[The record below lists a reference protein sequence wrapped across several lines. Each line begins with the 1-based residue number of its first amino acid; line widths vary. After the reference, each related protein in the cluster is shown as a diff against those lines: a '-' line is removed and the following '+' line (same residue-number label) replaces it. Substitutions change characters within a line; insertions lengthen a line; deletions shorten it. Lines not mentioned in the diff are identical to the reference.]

1 MEKKRG
7 LGRGLDNFFGTQGS
21 EAKKAGEN
29 GPEMMAVDT
38 IVANPHQP
46 RKHFS
51 DERIDELADSI
62 LAVGVLQPLLI
73 KKEGGKNLL
82 IAGERRLR
90 AAKKAGLKEVPVR
103 IIDVDEEKSDRISLI
118 ENIQRE
124 DLNPM
129 EEAEAYDTLKK
140 KYKYTQ
146 EKIAGL
152 VGKSRPYIAN
162 SLRLLKLE
170 PVVKEMLRNQEL
182 SISQGKLLLSVKD
195 GNEQIQQAK
204 RMVKEGQTIAETTEK
219 TKKKKK
225 QEHEGYYSY
234 LENSLMD
241 VLGTKTEIN
250 GNHVKGKIVI
260 DYYSEADLMRICDL
274 ILGEEIDG

>member
-7 LGRGLDNFFGTQGS
+7 LGRGLDNFFGAQQEENK
-21 EAKKAGEN
+21 EAETL
-29 GPEMMAVDT
+29 AVEAIET
-38 IVANPHQP
+38 NPHQP
-46 RKHFS
+46 RKYFS
-51 DERIDELADSI
+51 EESIDELAESI
-62 LAVGVLQPLLI
+62 KAVGVLQPLLI
-73 KKEGGKNLL
+73 KKDGDINLL

-103 IIDVDEEKSDRISLI
+103 FIDVDEEEGDRISLI
-118 ENIQRE
+118 ENVQRE

-129 EEAEAYDTLKK
+129 EEAEAYETLRK

-170 PVVKEMLRNQEL
+170 PVVKEMLRREEL

-195 GNEQIQQAK
+195 GNEQIKQAK
-204 RMVKEGQTIAETTEK
+204 RMVEEGQTIAESTQN
-219 TKKKKK
+219 TKKTTKKRK
-225 QEHEGYYSY
+225 DHQGYYSY
-234 LENSLMD
+234 LENALMD
-241 VLGTKTEIN
+241 VLGTKTEIV
-250 GNHVKGKIVI
+250 GNHEKGKIVI
-260 DYYSEADLMRICDL
+260 EYYSEDDLMRLSDL
-274 ILGEEIDG
+274 ILGEDIDG

>member
-7 LGRGLDNFFGTQGS
+7 LGRGLDNFFGPQT
-21 EAKKAGEN
+21 EEEKVAETL
-29 GPEMMAVDT
+29 AVDA

-51 DERIDELADSI
+51 DESIEELAESI
-62 LAVGVLQPLLI
+62 KAVGVLQPLLI
-73 KKEGGKNLL
+73 KKDGDKNLL

-90 AAKKAGLKEVPVR
+90 AAKKAGLTEVPVR
-103 IIDVDEEKSDRISLI
+103 FIDVDEEKGDRISLI

-129 EEAEAYDTLKK
+129 EEAEAYDTLRK

-170 PVVKEMLRNQEL
+170 PVVMEMLRREEL
-182 SISQGKLLLSVKD
+182 TISQGKLLLSVKD
-195 GNEQIQQAK
+195 GNDQIKQAK
-204 RMVKEGQTIAETTEK
+204 RMVEEGQTIAESAEN
-219 TKKKKK
+219 TKKQSKKTSGH
-225 QEHEGYYSY
+225 QGYYGY
-234 LENSLMD
+234 LENALMD
-241 VLGTKTEIN
+241 ALGTKAEIK
-250 GNHVKGKIVI
+250 GNYEKGKIVI
-260 DYYSEADLMRICDL
+260 DYYTEEDLMRLCDI
-274 ILGEEIDG
+274 ILGEDIDG

>member
-7 LGRGLDNFFGTQGS
+7 LGRGLDNFFGAPQETDKDA
-21 EAKKAGEN
+21 ETL
-29 GPEMMAVDT
+29 AVDA
-38 IVANPHQP
+38 IVPNPHQP
-46 RKHFS
+46 RKYFS
-51 DERIDELADSI
+51 EESIDELAESI
-62 LAVGVLQPLLI
+62 QAVGVLQPLLI
-73 KKEGGKNLL
+73 KKEGDTYLL

-103 IIDVDEEKSDRISLI
+103 FVDVDEEEGDRISLI
-118 ENIQRE
+118 ENVQRE

-129 EEAEAYDTLKK
+129 EEAEAYETLRK

-170 PVVKEMLRNQEL
+170 PVVKEMLRREEL

-195 GNEQIQQAK
+195 GNEQIKQAK
-204 RMVKEGQTIAETTEK
+204 RMVDEGQTIAESTQNTNK
-219 TKKKKK
+219 TTKKRKDH
-225 QEHEGYYSY
+225 QGYYSY
-234 LENSLMD
+234 LENALMD
-241 VLGTKTEIN
+241 VLGTKTEIV
-250 GNHVKGKIVI
+250 GNHEKGKIVI
-260 DYYSEADLMRICDL
+260 EYYSEDDLMRLSDL
-274 ILGEEIDG
+274 ILGEDIDG

>member
-7 LGRGLDNFFGTQGS
+7 LGRGLDNFFGAQQEENK
-21 EAKKAGEN
+21 EAETL
-29 GPEMMAVDT
+29 AVEAIET
-38 IVANPHQP
+38 NPHQP
-46 RKHFS
+46 RKYFS
-51 DERIDELADSI
+51 EESIDELAESI
-62 LAVGVLQPLLI
+62 QAVGVLQPLLI
-73 KKEGGKNLL
+73 KKDGDTNLL

-103 IIDVDEEKSDRISLI
+103 FIDVDEEEGDRISLI
-118 ENIQRE
+118 ENVQRE

-129 EEAEAYDTLKK
+129 EEAEAYETLRK

-170 PVVKEMLRNQEL
+170 PVVKEMLRREEL

-195 GNEQIQQAK
+195 GNAQIKQAK
-204 RMVKEGQTIAETTEK
+204 RMVDEGQTIVVSTQN
-219 TKKKKK
+219 TKKSTKKSRDH
-225 QEHEGYYSY
+225 QGYYSY
-234 LENSLMD
+234 LENALMD
-241 VLGTKTEIN
+241 VLGTKTEIV
-250 GNHVKGKIVI
+250 GNHEKGKIVI
-260 DYYSEADLMRICDL
+260 DYYSEDDLMRLCDQ
-274 ILGEEIDG
+274 ILEDDIDG

>member
-7 LGRGLDNFFGTQGS
+7 LGRGLDNFFGPQQEEEKTA
-21 EAKKAGEN
+21 ETL
-29 GPEMMAVDT
+29 AVNV
-38 IVANPHQP
+38 IEANPHQP

-51 DERIDELADSI
+51 EESIEELAESI
-62 LAVGVLQPLLI
+62 EAVGVLQPLLI
-73 KKEGGKNLL
+73 KKDGDKNLL

-103 IIDVDEEKSDRISLI
+103 FIDVDEEKGDRISLI

-129 EEAEAYDTLKK
+129 EEAEAYDTLRK

-170 PVVKEMLRNQEL
+170 PVVKEMLRREEL

-195 GNEQIQQAK
+195 GREQIKQAK
-204 RMVKEGQTIAETTEK
+204 RMVDEGQTIAESTEN
-219 TKKKKK
+219 TKKSTNKAKSH
-225 QEHEGYYSY
+225 QGYYSY
-234 LENSLMD
+234 LENSLME
-241 VLGTKTEIN
+241 VLGTKTEIK
-250 GNHVKGKIVI
+250 GNHEKGKIVI
-260 DYYSEADLMRICDL
+260 DYYTEADLMRLCDI
-274 ILGEEIDG
+274 ILGEDIDG

>member
-7 LGRGLDNFFGTQGS
+7 LGRGLDNFFGAQQEENK
-21 EAKKAGEN
+21 EAETL
-29 GPEMMAVDT
+29 AVEAIET
-38 IVANPHQP
+38 NPHQP
-46 RKHFS
+46 RKYFS
-51 DERIDELADSI
+51 EESIDELAESI
-62 LAVGVLQPLLI
+62 QAVGVLQPLLI
-73 KKEGGKNLL
+73 KKDGDINLL

-103 IIDVDEEKSDRISLI
+103 FIDVDEEEGDRISLI
-118 ENIQRE
+118 ENVQRE

-129 EEAEAYDTLKK
+129 EEAEAYETLRK

-170 PVVKEMLRNQEL
+170 PVVKEMLRREEL

-195 GNEQIQQAK
+195 GNAQIKQAK
-204 RMVKEGQTIAETTEK
+204 RMVDEGQTIAESTQNTKKSTEK
-219 TKKKKK
+219 RRDH
-225 QEHEGYYSY
+225 QGYYSY
-234 LENSLMD
+234 LENALMD
-241 VLGTKTEIN
+241 VLGTKTEIV
-250 GNHVKGKIVI
+250 GNHEKGKIVI
-260 DYYSEADLMRICDL
+260 DYYSEDDLMRLSDL
-274 ILGEEIDG
+274 ILGEDIDG

>member
-7 LGRGLDNFFGTQGS
+7 LGRGLDNFFGAPQETDKD
-21 EAKKAGEN
+21 AKTLV
-29 GPEMMAVDT
+29 VDA
-38 IVANPHQP
+38 IVPNPHQP
-46 RKHFS
+46 RKYFS
-51 DERIDELADSI
+51 EESIDELAESI
-62 LAVGVLQPLLI
+62 QAVGVLQPLLI
-73 KKEGGKNLL
+73 KKEGDTYLL

-103 IIDVDEEKSDRISLI
+103 FIDVDEEEGDRISLI
-118 ENIQRE
+118 ENVQRE

-129 EEAEAYDTLKK
+129 EEAEAYETLRK

-170 PVVKEMLRNQEL
+170 PVVKEMLRREEL

-195 GNEQIQQAK
+195 GNEQIKQAK
-204 RMVKEGQTIAETTEK
+204 RMVDEGQTIAESTQN
-219 TKKKKK
+219 TKKTTKKRK
-225 QEHEGYYSY
+225 DHQGYYSY
-234 LENSLMD
+234 LENALMD
-241 VLGTKTEIN
+241 VLGTKTEIV
-250 GNHVKGKIVI
+250 GNHEKGKIVI
-260 DYYSEADLMRICDL
+260 EYYSEDDLMRLSDL
-274 ILGEEIDG
+274 ILGEDIDG

>member
-7 LGRGLDNFFGTQGS
+7 LGRGLDNFFGAQQEENK
-21 EAKKAGEN
+21 EAETL
-29 GPEMMAVDT
+29 AVEAIET
-38 IVANPHQP
+38 NPHQP
-46 RKHFS
+46 RKYFS
-51 DERIDELADSI
+51 EESIDELAESI
-62 LAVGVLQPLLI
+62 QAVGVLQPLLI
-73 KKEGGKNLL
+73 KKDGDINLL

-103 IIDVDEEKSDRISLI
+103 FIDVDEEEGDRISLI
-118 ENIQRE
+118 ENVQRE

-129 EEAEAYDTLKK
+129 EEAEAYETLRK

-170 PVVKEMLRNQEL
+170 PVVKEMLRREEL

-195 GNEQIQQAK
+195 GNAQIKQAK
-204 RMVKEGQTIAETTEK
+204 RMVDEGQTIAESTQN
-219 TKKKKK
+219 TKKSTKKRRDH
-225 QEHEGYYSY
+225 QGYYSY
-234 LENSLMD
+234 LENALMD
-241 VLGTKTEIN
+241 VLGTKTEIV
-250 GNHVKGKIVI
+250 GNHEKGKIVI
-260 DYYSEADLMRICDL
+260 DYYSEDDLMRLCDQ
-274 ILGEEIDG
+274 ILEDDIDG

>member
-7 LGRGLDNFFGTQGS
+7 LGRGLDNFFGAQQEENK
-21 EAKKAGEN
+21 EAETL
-29 GPEMMAVDT
+29 AVEAIET
-38 IVANPHQP
+38 NPHQP
-46 RKHFS
+46 RKYFS
-51 DERIDELADSI
+51 EESIDELAESI
-62 LAVGVLQPLLI
+62 QAVGVLQPLLI
-73 KKEGGKNLL
+73 KKDGDTNLL

-103 IIDVDEEKSDRISLI
+103 FIDVDEEEGDRISLI
-118 ENIQRE
+118 ENVQRE

-129 EEAEAYDTLKK
+129 EEAEAYETLRK

-170 PVVKEMLRNQEL
+170 PVVKEMLRREEL

-195 GNEQIQQAK
+195 GNAQIKQAK
-204 RMVKEGQTIAETTEK
+204 RMVDEGQTIAESTQN
-219 TKKKKK
+219 TKKSTKKRRDH
-225 QEHEGYYSY
+225 QGYYSY
-234 LENSLMD
+234 LENALMD
-241 VLGTKTEIN
+241 VLGTKTEIV
-250 GNHVKGKIVI
+250 GNYEKGKIVI
-260 DYYSEADLMRICDL
+260 DYYSEDDLMRLCDQ
-274 ILGEEIDG
+274 ILEDDIDG

>member
-7 LGRGLDNFFGTQGS
+7 LGRGLDNFFGAQQEENK
-21 EAKKAGEN
+21 EAETL
-29 GPEMMAVDT
+29 AVEAIET
-38 IVANPHQP
+38 NPHQP
-46 RKHFS
+46 RKYFS
-51 DERIDELADSI
+51 EESIDELAESI
-62 LAVGVLQPLLI
+62 QAVGILQPLLI
-73 KKEGGKNLL
+73 KKDGDINLL

-103 IIDVDEEKSDRISLI
+103 FIDVDEEEGDRISLI
-118 ENIQRE
+118 ENVQRE

-129 EEAEAYDTLKK
+129 EEAEAYETLRK

-170 PVVKEMLRNQEL
+170 PVVKEMLRREEL

-195 GNEQIQQAK
+195 GNAQIKQAK
-204 RMVKEGQTIAETTEK
+204 RMVDEGQTIAESTQN
-219 TKKKKK
+219 TKKSTKKRRDH
-225 QEHEGYYSY
+225 QGYYSY
-234 LENSLMD
+234 LENALMD
-241 VLGTKTEIN
+241 VLGTKTEIV
-250 GNHVKGKIVI
+250 GNHEKGKIVI
-260 DYYSEADLMRICDL
+260 DYYSEDDLMRLCDQ
-274 ILGEEIDG
+274 ILEDDIDG

>member
-7 LGRGLDNFFGTQGS
+7 LGRGLDNFFGAQQEENK
-21 EAKKAGEN
+21 EAETL
-29 GPEMMAVDT
+29 AVEAIET
-38 IVANPHQP
+38 NPHQP
-46 RKHFS
+46 RKYFS
-51 DERIDELADSI
+51 EESIDELAESI
-62 LAVGVLQPLLI
+62 QAVGVLQPLLI
-73 KKEGGKNLL
+73 KKEGDTNLL

-103 IIDVDEEKSDRISLI
+103 FIDVDEEEGDRISLI
-118 ENIQRE
+118 ENVQRE

-129 EEAEAYDTLKK
+129 EEAEAYETLRK

-170 PVVKEMLRNQEL
+170 PVVKEMLRREEL

-195 GNEQIQQAK
+195 GNAQIKQAK
-204 RMVKEGQTIAETTEK
+204 RMVDEGQTIAESTQN
-219 TKKKKK
+219 TKKSTKKRRDH
-225 QEHEGYYSY
+225 QGYYSY
-234 LENSLMD
+234 LENALMD
-241 VLGTKTEIN
+241 VLGTKTEIV
-250 GNHVKGKIVI
+250 GNHEKGKIVI
-260 DYYSEADLMRICDL
+260 DYYSEDDLMRLCDQ
-274 ILGEEIDG
+274 ILEDDIDG

>member
-7 LGRGLDNFFGTQGS
+7 LGRGLDNFFGAPQETS
-21 EAKKAGEN
+21 NDVETL
-29 GPEMMAVDT
+29 AVDA
-38 IVANPHQP
+38 IVPNPHQP
-46 RKHFS
+46 RKYFS
-51 DERIDELADSI
+51 EESIDELAESI
-62 LAVGVLQPLLI
+62 QAVGVLQPLLI
-73 KKEGGKNLL
+73 KKEGDTYLL

-103 IIDVDEEKSDRISLI
+103 FIDVDEEEGDRISLI
-118 ENIQRE
+118 ENVQRE

-129 EEAEAYDTLKK
+129 EEAEAYETLRK

-170 PVVKEMLRNQEL
+170 PVVKEMLRREEL

-195 GNEQIQQAK
+195 GNEQIKQAK
-204 RMVKEGQTIAETTEK
+204 RMVDEGQTIAESTQN
-219 TKKKKK
+219 TKKTSKKRK
-225 QEHEGYYSY
+225 DHQGYYSY
-234 LENSLMD
+234 LENALMD
-241 VLGTKTEIN
+241 VLGTKTEIV
-250 GNHVKGKIVI
+250 GNHEKGRIVI
-260 DYYSEADLMRICDL
+260 EYYSEDDLMRLSDL
-274 ILGEEIDG
+274 ILGEDIDG

>member
-7 LGRGLDNFFGTQGS
+7 LGRGLDNFFGAQQEENK
-21 EAKKAGEN
+21 EAETL
-29 GPEMMAVDT
+29 AVEAIET
-38 IVANPHQP
+38 NPHQP
-46 RKHFS
+46 RKYFS
-51 DERIDELADSI
+51 EESIDELAESI
-62 LAVGVLQPLLI
+62 QAVGVLQPLLI
-73 KKEGGKNLL
+73 KKDGDINLL

-103 IIDVDEEKSDRISLI
+103 FIDVDEEEGDRISLI
-118 ENIQRE
+118 ENVQRE

-129 EEAEAYDTLKK
+129 EEAEAYETLRK

-170 PVVKEMLRNQEL
+170 PVVKEMLRREEL

-195 GNEQIQQAK
+195 GNAQIKQAK
-204 RMVKEGQTIAETTEK
+204 RMVDEGQTIAESTQN
-219 TKKKKK
+219 TKKSTKKRRDH
-225 QEHEGYYSY
+225 QGYYSY
-234 LENSLMD
+234 LENALMD
-241 VLGTKTEIN
+241 VLGTKTEIV
-250 GNHVKGKIVI
+250 GNHEKGKIVI
-260 DYYSEADLMRICDL
+260 DYYSEDDLMRLSDL
-274 ILGEEIDG
+274 ILGEDIDG

>member
-7 LGRGLDNFFGTQGS
+7 LGRGLDNFFGAPQETDKD
-21 EAKKAGEN
+21 AKTLV
-29 GPEMMAVDT
+29 VDA
-38 IVANPHQP
+38 IVPNPHQP
-46 RKHFS
+46 RKYFS
-51 DERIDELADSI
+51 EESIDELAESI
-62 LAVGVLQPLLI
+62 QVVGVLQPLLI
-73 KKEGGKNLL
+73 KKEGDTYLL

-103 IIDVDEEKSDRISLI
+103 FIDVDEEEGDRISLI
-118 ENIQRE
+118 ENVQRE

-129 EEAEAYDTLKK
+129 EEAEAYETLRK

-170 PVVKEMLRNQEL
+170 PVVKEMLRREEL

-195 GNEQIQQAK
+195 GNEQIKQAK
-204 RMVKEGQTIAETTEK
+204 RMVDEGQTIAESTQN
-219 TKKKKK
+219 TKKTTKKRK
-225 QEHEGYYSY
+225 DHQGYYSY
-234 LENSLMD
+234 LENALMD
-241 VLGTKTEIN
+241 VLGTKTEIV
-250 GNHVKGKIVI
+250 GNHEKGKIVI
-260 DYYSEADLMRICDL
+260 EYYSEDDLMRLSDL
-274 ILGEEIDG
+274 ILGEDIDG

>member
-7 LGRGLDNFFGTQGS
+7 LGRGLDNFFGAQQEENK
-21 EAKKAGEN
+21 EAETL
-29 GPEMMAVDT
+29 AVEAIET
-38 IVANPHQP
+38 NPHQP
-46 RKHFS
+46 RKYFS
-51 DERIDELADSI
+51 EESIDELAESI
-62 LAVGVLQPLLI
+62 QAVGVLQPLLI
-73 KKEGGKNLL
+73 KKDGDTNLL

-103 IIDVDEEKSDRISLI
+103 FIDVDEEKGDRISLI
-118 ENIQRE
+118 ENVQRE

-129 EEAEAYDTLKK
+129 EEAEAYETLRK

-170 PVVKEMLRNQEL
+170 PVVKEMLRREEL

-195 GNEQIQQAK
+195 GNAQIKQAK
-204 RMVKEGQTIAETTEK
+204 RMVDEGQTIAESTQN
-219 TKKKKK
+219 TKKSTKKRRDH
-225 QEHEGYYSY
+225 QGYYSY
-234 LENSLMD
+234 LENALMD
-241 VLGTKTEIN
+241 VLGTKTEIV
-250 GNHVKGKIVI
+250 GNHEKGKIVI
-260 DYYSEADLMRICDL
+260 DYYSEDDLMRLCDQ
-274 ILGEEIDG
+274 ILEDDIDG

>member
-7 LGRGLDNFFGTQGS
+7 LGRGLDNFFGSQQEEVKTA
-21 EAKKAGEN
+21 ETL
-29 GPEMMAVDT
+29 AVDV
-38 IVANPHQP
+38 IEANPHQP

-51 DERIDELADSI
+51 DESIEELAQSI
-62 LAVGVLQPLLI
+62 EAVGVLQPLLI
-73 KKEGGKNLL
+73 KKEGDKNLL

-103 IIDVDEEKSDRISLI
+103 FIDVDEEEGDRISLI
-118 ENIQRE
+118 ENVQRE

-129 EEAEAYDTLKK
+129 EEAEAYETLRK

-170 PVVKEMLRNQEL
+170 PVVKEMLRREEL

-195 GNEQIQQAK
+195 GNEQIKQAK
-204 RMVKEGQTIAETTEK
+204 RMVDEGQTIAESTEN
-219 TKKKKK
+219 TKKTTKKRK
-225 QEHEGYYSY
+225 DHQGYYSY
-234 LENSLMD
+234 LENALMD
-241 VLGTKTEIN
+241 VLGTKTEIV
-250 GNHVKGKIVI
+250 GNHEKGKIVI
-260 DYYSEADLMRICDL
+260 EYYSEDDLMRLSDL
-274 ILGEEIDG
+274 ILGEDIDG

>member
-7 LGRGLDNFFGTQGS
+7 LGRGLDNFFGAQQEENK
-21 EAKKAGEN
+21 EAETL
-29 GPEMMAVDT
+29 AVDA
-38 IVANPHQP
+38 IAANPHQP
-46 RKHFS
+46 RKYFS
-51 DERIDELADSI
+51 EESIGELAESI
-62 LAVGVLQPLLI
+62 RVVGVLQPLLI
-73 KKEGGKNLL
+73 KKEGDTNLL

-103 IIDVDEEKSDRISLI
+103 FIDVDEEEGDRISLI
-118 ENIQRE
+118 ENVQRE

-129 EEAEAYDTLKK
+129 EEAEAYETLRK

-170 PVVKEMLRNQEL
+170 PVVKEMLRREEL

-195 GNEQIQQAK
+195 GNDQIKQAK
-204 RMVKEGQTIAETTEK
+204 RMVEEGQTIAESTKNTK
-219 TKKKKK
+219 TATKKRKDH
-225 QEHEGYYSY
+225 QGYYSY
-234 LENSLMD
+234 LENALMD
-241 VLGTKTEIN
+241 VLGTKTEIV
-250 GNHVKGKIVI
+250 GNHEKGKIVI
-260 DYYSEADLMRICDL
+260 DYYSEDDLMRLSDL
-274 ILGEEIDG
+274 ILGEDIDG

>member
-7 LGRGLDNFFGTQGS
+7 LGRGLDNFFGAQQEENK
-21 EAKKAGEN
+21 EAETL
-29 GPEMMAVDT
+29 AVEAIET
-38 IVANPHQP
+38 NPHQP
-46 RKHFS
+46 RKYFS
-51 DERIDELADSI
+51 EESIDELAESI
-62 LAVGVLQPLLI
+62 QVVGVLQPLLI
-73 KKEGGKNLL
+73 KKDGDINLL

-103 IIDVDEEKSDRISLI
+103 FIDVDEEEGDRISLI
-118 ENIQRE
+118 ENVQRE

-129 EEAEAYDTLKK
+129 EEAEAYETLRK

-170 PVVKEMLRNQEL
+170 PVVKEMLRREEL

-195 GNEQIQQAK
+195 GNAQIKQAK
-204 RMVKEGQTIAETTEK
+204 RMVDEGQTIAESTQN
-219 TKKKKK
+219 TKKSTKKRRDH
-225 QEHEGYYSY
+225 QGYYSY
-234 LENSLMD
+234 LENALMD
-241 VLGTKTEIN
+241 VLGTKTEIV
-250 GNHVKGKIVI
+250 GNHEKGKIVI
-260 DYYSEADLMRICDL
+260 DYYSEDDLMRLCDQ
-274 ILGEEIDG
+274 ILEDDIDG

>member
-7 LGRGLDNFFGTQGS
+7 LGRGLDNFFGAQQEENK
-21 EAKKAGEN
+21 EAETL
-29 GPEMMAVDT
+29 AVEAIET
-38 IVANPHQP
+38 NPHQP
-46 RKHFS
+46 RKYFS
-51 DERIDELADSI
+51 EESIDELAESI
-62 LAVGVLQPLLI
+62 QAVGVLQPLLI
-73 KKEGGKNLL
+73 KKDGDTNLL

-103 IIDVDEEKSDRISLI
+103 FIDVDEEEGDRISLI
-118 ENIQRE
+118 ENVQRE

-129 EEAEAYDTLKK
+129 EEAEAYETLRK

-170 PVVKEMLRNQEL
+170 PVVKEMLRREEL

-195 GNEQIQQAK
+195 GNAQIKQAK
-204 RMVKEGQTIAETTEK
+204 RMVDEGQTIAESTQN
-219 TKKKKK
+219 TKKSTKKRRDH
-225 QEHEGYYSY
+225 QGYYSY
-234 LENSLMD
+234 LENALMD
-241 VLGTKTEIN
+241 VLGTKTEIV
-250 GNHVKGKIVI
+250 GNHEKGKIVI
-260 DYYSEADLMRICDL
+260 DYYSEDDLMRLCDQ
-274 ILGEEIDG
+274 ILEDDIDG

>member
-7 LGRGLDNFFGTQGS
+7 LGRGLDNFFGAQQEENK
-21 EAKKAGEN
+21 EAETLV
-29 GPEMMAVDT
+29 VDA
-38 IVANPHQP
+38 IAANPHQP
-46 RKHFS
+46 RKYFS
-51 DERIDELADSI
+51 EESIDELAESI
-62 LAVGVLQPLLI
+62 RAVGVLQPLLI
-73 KKEGGKNLL
+73 KKEGDTNLL

-103 IIDVDEEKSDRISLI
+103 FIDVDEEEGDRISLI
-118 ENIQRE
+118 ENVQRE

-129 EEAEAYDTLKK
+129 EEAEAYETLRK

-170 PVVKEMLRNQEL
+170 PVVKEMLRREEL

-195 GNEQIQQAK
+195 GNEQIKQAK
-204 RMVKEGQTIAETTEK
+204 RMVEEGQTIAESTKNTK
-219 TKKKKK
+219 TATKKRKDH
-225 QEHEGYYSY
+225 QGYYSY
-234 LENSLMD
+234 LENALMD
-241 VLGTKTEIN
+241 VLGTKTEIV
-250 GNHVKGKIVI
+250 GNHEKGKIVI
-260 DYYSEADLMRICDL
+260 DYYSEDDLMRLSDL
-274 ILGEEIDG
+274 ILGEDIDG

>member
-7 LGRGLDNFFGTQGS
+7 LGRGLDNFFGAQQEENK
-21 EAKKAGEN
+21 EAETL
-29 GPEMMAVDT
+29 AVEAIET
-38 IVANPHQP
+38 NPHQP
-46 RKHFS
+46 RKYFS
-51 DERIDELADSI
+51 EESIDELAESI
-62 LAVGVLQPLLI
+62 QAVGILQPLLI
-73 KKEGGKNLL
+73 KKDGDINLL

-103 IIDVDEEKSDRISLI
+103 FIDVDEEEGDRISLI
-118 ENIQRE
+118 ENVQRE

-129 EEAEAYDTLKK
+129 EEAEAYEALRK

-170 PVVKEMLRNQEL
+170 PVVKEMLRREEL

-195 GNEQIQQAK
+195 GNAQIKQAK
-204 RMVKEGQTIAETTEK
+204 RMVDEGQTIAESTQN
-219 TKKKKK
+219 TKKSTKKRRDH
-225 QEHEGYYSY
+225 QGYYSY
-234 LENSLMD
+234 LENALMD
-241 VLGTKTEIN
+241 VLGTKTEIV
-250 GNHVKGKIVI
+250 GNHEKGKIVI
-260 DYYSEADLMRICDL
+260 DYYSEDDLMRLCDQ
-274 ILGEEIDG
+274 ILEDDIDG